1 MGLPPTTGRRAV
13 LRGSIRRTRRQT
25 TLAIVSDSEPPAAAD
40 RPVDQRPR
48 YAERLTVPWW
58 WWVAAA
64 VFVGLVGYEIQLAAR
79 QAAWSIVGYVIVGLL
94 VAAVLWSL
102 GRPQVVVTADREL
115 RAGKARLPRSVM
127 ARGAVIPP
135 SAKSAAM
142 GRQLDPAAFLMHHA
156 WVKSM
161 VLLVLDD
168 PDDPTPYWLVS
179 TRHPEKVLAAL
190 DLTDAAAPPTASE
203 LPRSD
208 SR

>member
-1 MGLPPTTGRRAV
+1 M
-13 LRGSIRRTRRQT
+13 
-25 TLAIVSDSEPPAAAD
+25 SDSEPPATAD
-40 RPVDQRPR
+40 RPVDPRPR

-64 VFVGLVGYEIQLAAR
+64 IFVGLVGYEIQLAAR

-179 TRHPEKVLAAL
+179 TRRPEKVLAAL